1 MQNETPKLH
10 RSGDWTEGRGKM
22 RLGGLGGVASAQQV
36 RPVMPGPGAC
46 SLPGACRKHC
56 GVFRSEWTVRF
67 VSGGI
72 KEEAVAVGGPG
83 KQLPRRFSK
92 KKEGPGA
99 LGPGDWTSGDVEG
112 IGQGS
117 SDTGGRGWQVTFPL
131 HEKVSIQ
138 LRASP
143 RMPDPAQL
151 LRTRSQSL
159 SKAGGEQ
166 RPGFHDQQQEKRCL
180 RCPVIYKCCY

>member
-1 MQNETPKLH
+1 MQNETPKPH
-10 RSGDWTEGRGKM
+10 RSGDWTDGCGNM
-22 RLGGLGGVASAQQV
+22 RLGTLGGVASAQQV

-56 GVFRSEWTVRF
+56 EVFRSEWTVRF

-112 IGQGS
+112 IGQNS
-117 SDTGGRGWQVTFPL
+117 EL
-131 HEKVSIQ
+131 
-138 LRASP
+138 
-143 RMPDPAQL
+143 
-151 LRTRSQSL
+151 
-159 SKAGGEQ
+159 
-166 RPGFHDQQQEKRCL
+166 RPGSGFL
-180 RCPVIYKCCY
+180 